1 MKRNVKYEHRDNGN
15 NNENNNDDDFASD
28 NWKAFQ
34 VLHVK
39 QNNCLLKMKI
49 NNDNYMYVDGIGV

>member
-39 QNNCLLKMKI
+39 QNNCLLKYENKQ
-49 NNDNYMYVDGIGV
+49 

>member
-1 MKRNVKYEHRDNGN
+1 MKRNVKHEDRDNGN
-15 NNENNNDDDFASD
+15 NNDNNNDDDFASD

-39 QNNCLLKMKI
+39 
-49 NNDNYMYVDGIGV
+49 